1 MIKKNILLFA
11 PELGGGGV
19 EKNLFLIANYF
30 SSKFQKVSIISLSP
44 EYKNKFKKNVKF
56 IAPVS
61 KFWIGIKNR
70 QLKIIISLF
79 LLVKYYFDNP
89 KFTVLSFNGNLYC
102 CLICKILG
110 IKVILRSNASITGWS
125 KGFFRHFLYK
135 NISKMADKIIVNS
148 LEFKVEYKK
157 KFGIKTHCIYNPLN
171 KNEIIKNSK
180 KKIFFS
186 FFEKNTTNFI
196 NIGRLVDQKNQITIL
211 KSFKKLKEKT
221 NYKFKLLIVGKGIN
235 KNFLKEFIKKNDLGS
250 HIKIM
255 DFKKNPYPYLKKS
268 EVFILS
274 SLFEGLPNVLL
285 ESLFLNKFV
294 ISSNCPTGPK
304 EILDYGKNGL
314 LFKMNDENDLLKK
327 IVYYLQNKKKCE
339 YLLKNGVRRL
349 WRFDYHFNL
358 KKYVKLMN
366 S

>member
-30 SSKFQKVSIISLSP
+30 SSKFQKVSVISVSTK
-44 EYKNKFKKNVKF
+44 YKNKFNKNVEF
-56 IAPVS
+56 ISPVN

-70 QLKIIISLF
+70 RLKIIISLF

-125 KGFFRHFLYK
+125 KGFLRHFFYK
-135 NISKMADKIIVNS
+135 NISKMANKIIVNC

-157 KFGIKTHCIYNPLN
+157 KFNIKTHCIYNPLN
-171 KNEIIKNSK
+171 KNEIIENSK
-180 KKIFFS
+180 KKIVFS
-186 FFEKNTTNFI
+186 FFKKNTTNFI
-196 NIGRLVDQKNQITIL
+196 SIGRLVDQKNQITIL
-211 KSFKKLKEKT
+211 KSFKQLKEKT
-221 NYKFKLLIVGKGIN
+221 NYKFKLLIIGEGVN
-235 KNFLKEFIKKNDLGS
+235 KNFLKEFIKSNNLS
-250 HIKIM
+250 HHIRIM
-255 DFKKNPYPYLKKS
+255 KFQKNPYPYLKRS
-268 EVFILS
+268 EVLILS

-285 ESLFLNKFV
+285 ESLSLKKFV

-327 IVYYLQNKKKCE
+327 IIYYIQKKKKCE
-339 YLLKNGVRRL
+339 YLLKNGVKRL
-349 WRFDYHFNL
+349 WRFDYHSNL
-358 KKYVKLMN
+358 QKYVKLMT